1 MGNKIICDN
10 ETNNTRFKNESLSR
24 RSIRGTDLK
33 TARTELSQTVNDP
46 LITKEIHSMLK
57 TFKQKHLTELFPL
70 LNETEKQNIIDGCT
84 NINFGMQ
91 DLIYHQILSKNLN
104 LENTFCNAKVSQLIS
119 LSDTK
124 TKEDYSKIENDGFW
138 QLANENGLL
147 NSGIVCDNK

>member
-46 LITKEIHSMLK
+46 LITKEIHSILK

-70 LNETEKQNIIDGCT
+70 LNETEKCHVSNNPHT
-84 NINFGMQ
+84 TTKHTEHF
-91 DLIYHQILSKNLN
+91 ILSLRSSNYK
-104 LENTFCNAKVSQLIS
+104 K
-119 LSDTK
+119 
-124 TKEDYSKIENDGFW
+124 
-138 QLANENGLL
+138 
-147 NSGIVCDNK
+147 